1 MEAGLRVPDL
11 AHAETLLR
19 VAQEAI
25 TNALRHGRPT
35 RIDVRCLHVENV
47 VELRVDNDGAA
58 PATLRPGNGLTG
70 MRERLDALGGTLEV
84 RTTPPR
90 GVQLRARLPV
100 PAG

>member
-1 MEAGLRVPDL
+1 M
-11 AHAETLLR
+11 
-19 VAQEAI
+19 
-25 TNALRHGRPT
+25 
-35 RIDVRCLHVENV
+35 
-47 VELRVDNDGAA
+47 DNDGAA

-70 MRERLDALGGTLEV
+70 MRERLDEIGGTLEV